1 MRPPVTLAYLAPEI
15 PALSATFVYKEMLA
29 LEKLGYKIIPLS
41 VHAPGNPAREENLD
55 AMKSRAHY
63 LYQKGRGALI
73 GENLRWA
80 LSSPGR
86 YFRVLAMA
94 LGDSLSMGF
103 LNRVGLGLIYRFFV
117 GAQVASILKRE
128 DCKHL
133 HAHFAHVPA
142 DIAMYASALSGVPF
156 SFTSHAN
163 DLFEHAWLLAKKC
176 RRARK
181 AVTISDFNRKFLI
194 ERDAPPEKVDVIH
207 CGIDVESFGAKAEKP
222 LSNPVR
228 IGSLGRLVEKKGFDV
243 LIRSCKI
250 LKDSD
255 LAFQLEIA
263 GNGPLDGELKALVRE
278 LGLENEICFIGPI
291 AHDQVFDWLKNLDL
305 FALAAKKDRNN
316 DMDGIPVALME
327 AMQAG
332 TPAISTRVSGIP
344 ELIENERTG
353 LLVEPDQPG
362 KFAEAV
368 LKIVRDET
376 VKSKIVQGGRE
387 KIRAEFNLQTNTNKL
402 IESFFGGTS

>member
-1 MRPPVTLAYLAPEI
+1 MNEPITLAYLAPEI

-41 VHAPGNPAREENLD
+41 VHAPGNPAREESLT
-55 AMKSRAHY
+55 AMKERAHY
-63 LYQKGRGALI
+63 LYQKGWGALAK
-73 GENLRWA
+73 ENLRWA
-80 LSSPGR
+80 FQSPGR
-86 YFRVLAMA
+86 YLRVLATA
-94 LGDSLSMGF
+94 LGDSLETGL

-117 GAQVASILKRE
+117 GALVASILKKE
-128 DCKHL
+128 NCKHL
-133 HAHFAHVPA
+133 HAHFAHVPT
-142 DIAMYASALSGVPF
+142 DIAMYASALSGIPF

-163 DLFEHAWLLAKKC
+163 DLFEHSWLLAKKA

-181 AVTISDFNRKFLI
+181 AVTISDFNRKFLT
-194 ERDAPPEKVDVIH
+194 ERGAPAEKVDVIH
-207 CGIDVESFGAKAEKP
+207 CGIDVESFGESAEKSV
-222 LSNPVR
+222 SNPVR

-243 LIRSCKI
+243 LIRSCKF
-250 LKDSD
+250 LQDSG

-263 GNGPLDGELKALVRE
+263 GNGPLEEELKTLTRE
-278 LGLENEICFIGPI
+278 LGLENEIRFIGPI
-291 AHDQVFDWLKNLDL
+291 AHDQVFGWLKDLDL

-353 LLVEPDQPG
+353 LLVEPNQPE
-362 KFAEAV
+362 KFAEAI
-368 LKIVRDET
+368 LNIVRDEALRKT
-376 VKSKIVQGGRE
+376 VVQGGRE
-387 KIRAEFNLQTNTNKL
+387 KIRAEFNLQTNTDKL
-402 IESFFGGTS
+402 IESFFGGAS